1 MEELF
6 TQRAQLVLE
15 IAQDEAKKFKHQ
27 SVSSEHILLS
37 LVIGGGLGRSPKSDW
52 LLNRMEL
59 LGKYYVKLD

>member
-37 LVIGGGLGRSPKSDW
+37 LVIEPNGIA
-52 LLNRMEL
+52 
-59 LGKYYVKLD
+59 GKVLREV